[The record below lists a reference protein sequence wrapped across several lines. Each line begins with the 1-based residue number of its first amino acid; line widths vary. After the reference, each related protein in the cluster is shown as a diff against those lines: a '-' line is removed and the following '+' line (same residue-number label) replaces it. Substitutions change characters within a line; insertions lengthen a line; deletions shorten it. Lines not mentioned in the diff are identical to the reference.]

1 MRHCF
6 KSSNRYLRMVLP
18 RSQDTI
24 DTVDVPITPPL
35 RGSRRQAKA
44 DAVGGEAAR
53 RPGIDIFSIMNIDRQ
68 DRQDEQDERFLREKL
83 ARPMIRCGLAD
94 AQDYKT
100 PDS

>member
-35 RGSRRQAKA
+35 MRR
-44 DAVGGEAAR
+44 GEAAR

-68 DRQDEQDERFLREKL
+68 DRQDEQDERFLREKP